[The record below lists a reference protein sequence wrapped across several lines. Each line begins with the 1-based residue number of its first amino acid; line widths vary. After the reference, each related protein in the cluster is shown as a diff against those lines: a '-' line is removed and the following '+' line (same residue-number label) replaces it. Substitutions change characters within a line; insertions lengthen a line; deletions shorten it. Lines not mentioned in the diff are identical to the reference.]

1 MTAVRVR
8 PTREIYK
15 RKEYMEDEYAKI
27 RNESAT
33 ALVRKVRTRNGV
45 RLEIY
50 SPKVDKRV
58 YLDPLLI
65 ESLAWQTPETFSNIL
80 ENPHELAD
88 DDWEEE
94 IEDTETEYTEFTNE
108 FAFTLVRKVGTGNEA
123 RLEIIS
129 PKLGYQTYLDAPLL
143 ESLTWQSSQTF
154 SKFLEEPYG
163 PRGTH

>member
-1 MTAVRVR
+1 
-8 PTREIYK
+8 
-15 RKEYMEDEYAKI
+15 MEDEYAKI
-27 RNESAT
+27 KNESAT

-65 ESLAWQTPETFSNIL
+65 ESLAWQTPETFLDIL
-80 ENPHELAD
+80 EDPHELAD
-88 DDWEEE
+88 DGWEEE
-94 IEDTETEYTEFTNE
+94 VEDTETEYTEFTNE
-108 FAFTLVRKVGTGNEA
+108 FAFTLVRKVGAGNEA
-123 RLEIIS
+123 RLEIVS

-143 ESLTWQSSQTF
+143 ESLTWQTPQTF